1 MGLSR
6 QEVNL
11 RRLLAKCE
19 LMLKDKKFKNEVN
32 TIKNG
37 NVHDDDDRKDEE
49 ERYVKYVK
57 SAEDMLKDVLDV
69 LE

>member
-19 LMLKDKKFKNEVN
+19 LMVKEEQSDKEKFN
-32 TIKNG
+32 
-37 NVHDDDDRKDEE
+37 
-49 ERYVKYVK
+49 KYIK
-57 SAEDMLKDVLDV
+57 SAEGMLKELVDIN
-69 LE
+69 E

>member
-19 LMLKDKKFKNEVN
+19 LMMKNNKKD
-32 TIKNG
+32 
-37 NVHDDDDRKDEE
+37 DE
-49 ERYVKYVK
+49 RFPKYVNSLEEILK
-57 SAEDMLKDVLDV
+57 EVKDVG
-69 LE
+69 